1 MGVLH
6 LCFLFDVL
14 VILYNRGNKAHKFL
28 PCCRKRQDYKTK
40 AFLFLFCRGKQSVS
54 RHRTLCFIKQNKL
67 FLYVE
72 TNCSFMLEQSVL
84 PYWNT
89 LFRLDKTD
97 CSL

>member
-40 AFLFLFCRGKQSVS
+40 AFLFLFWKNFSVN
-54 RHRTLCFIKQNKL
+54 QG
-67 FLYVE
+67 
-72 TNCSFMLEQSVL
+72 L
-84 PYWNT
+84 PIHSTIVQRALTRIAYA
-89 LFRLDKTD
+89 LLLSLSIRL
-97 CSL
+97 